1 MIHSDPIAVITVGGK
16 KGEFATSAAFTTW
29 CKDFFELQMIFTVE
43 PIFVDSSGSSHQFR
57 AMQQV
62 ARRIHREWNR
72 FHGFVVHVPDQD
84 FLLQAD
90 LLAFMLGTVGKP
102 VIVMAASAT
111 AGEQN
116 ESGDYT
122 PSALRASLLNAA
134 QAATSEFGG
143 VALLSS
149 EHVVP
154 VVLSVN
160 SDAGIVQSATKQY
173 IGRVDF
179 GVQIA
184 NPSFPRI
191 DTKPVV
197 NTAIGE
203 AVPVIDIDT
212 LNHSSSSSFGGA
224 EGIIVT
230 SSDPLPL
237 SVTSSLPQDVPVL
250 LVSRNGIHAYDH
262 GQLASID
269 QLTPC
274 AAQAKFIWVVGQ
286 MKSDTP
292 ILKEHSLTQWMFHD
306 FTHEILPPML

>member
-1 MIHSDPIAVITVGGK
+1 M
-16 KGEFATSAAFTTW
+16 
-29 CKDFFELQMIFTVE
+29 
-43 PIFVDSSGSSHQFR
+43 
-57 AMQQV
+57 
-62 ARRIHREWNR
+62 
-72 FHGFVVHVPDQD
+72 
-84 FLLQAD
+84 
-90 LLAFMLGTVGKP
+90 
-102 VIVMAASAT
+102 
-111 AGEQN
+111 
-116 ESGDYT
+116 
-122 PSALRASLLNAA
+122 
-134 QAATSEFGG
+134 
-143 VALLSS
+143 
-149 EHVVP
+149 
-154 VVLSVN
+154 
-160 SDAGIVQSATKQY
+160 
-173 IGRVDF
+173 
-179 GVQIA
+179 
-184 NPSFPRI
+184 
-191 DTKPVV
+191 
-197 NTAIGE
+197 
-203 AVPVIDIDT
+203 IDIDT